1 MLIICLYP
9 FRAWRLMKR
18 SSRMPRMGITLVAP
32 RLVERGIMAGEYIF
46 TMQDLIKRYGRN
58 EVLSGI
64 NLCFYHGAKI
74 GIVGE
79 NGSGKS
85 TLLKIMAGADQEFD
99 GRAAPLKGTTIG
111 FLPQEPAL
119 DNEKTVRENVEQAF
133 ADIKKMIEEFN
144 EVSAKMAEPMS
155 DEEMEKAMEK
165 MGRLQDQIDASDGWE
180 LDRQVEVA
188 MDALVLPADDQ
199 KAGTLSGGEARR
211 VALCKLL
218 LQKPDMLLLD
228 EPTNHLD
235 AETVQ
240 WLEDTLSSYLGN
252 VIVSTHDRYFLD
264 NITKWILELEKGK
277 GRPFEGNYSSWLE
290 QKAEILRKR
299 EKSASTLQKRL
310 QKELQWL
317 RETPGAR
324 RKHNKGRVNEYEK
337 LSARK
342 IDMEDNS
349 LEIQIAPGPQLGEQ
363 VIEVDSLSKGYQE
376 GEPIIKDLT
385 FSVPRGAVVGLIG
398 PNGAGKTT
406 LFRMIADE
414 EQPDLGTLKL
424 GSTVKLSYVDQDRQ
438 DLIAENSV
446 FKEITGGTE
455 HIEIAGK
462 TINSRAYVGRFNF
475 KGPDQQKKVG
485 ELSGGERNRVHLA
498 KLLRRGGNVL
508 LLDEPTNDLD
518 VTTLRNLENAI
529 LDFSGCVLVISH
541 DRFFLDRICTHLL
554 VFEGNSKVR
563 WFEGNFEE
571 YQEKRKLELGG
582 KEENRRSKYKK
593 LTIH

>member
-1 MLIICLYP
+1 MQIFCL
-9 FRAWRLMKR
+9 
-18 SSRMPRMGITLVAP
+18 LVR
-32 RLVERGIMAGEYIF
+32 RLVERNIMAGEYIF
-46 TMQDLIKRYGRN
+46 TMQDLVKQYGRN
-58 EVLSGI
+58 DVLNGI
-64 NLCFYHGAKI
+64 NLSFYHGAKI

-85 TLLKIMAGADQEFD
+85 TVLRIMAGEDQEFQ

-111 FLPQEPAL
+111 FLPQEPVL
-119 DNEKTVRENVEQAF
+119 DNEQTVRENVEQAF
-133 ADIKKMIEEFN
+133 GHIKKMIEEFN
-144 EVSAKMAEPMS
+144 EISAKMAEPMS
-155 DEEMEKAMEK
+155 DDEMEKAMGK
-165 MGRLQDQIDASDGWE
+165 MGQLQDQIDAADGWE

-218 LQKPDMLLLD
+218 LQKPDMILLD

-240 WLEDTLSSYLGN
+240 WLEETLSNYPGN

-264 NITKWILELEKGK
+264 NITKWILELEGGK
-277 GRPFEGNYSSWLE
+277 GRPFEGNYSSWLQ
-290 QKAEILRKR
+290 QKAELLRKR

-310 QKELQWL
+310 EKELQWL
-317 RETPGAR
+317 KETPGAR
-324 RKHNKGRVNEYEK
+324 RKQNKGRINEYEK

-342 IDMEDNS
+342 VDLEDNS

-363 VIEVDSLSKGYQE
+363 VIEVDSLSKTYQGE
-376 GEPIIKDLT
+376 EPIINNLT

-406 LFRMIADE
+406 LFRMIAGE
-414 EQPDLGTLKL
+414 EQPDSGTLKL
-424 GSTVKLSYVDQDRQ
+424 GSTVKLSYVDQHRH
-438 DLIAENSV
+438 DLSSDKTV
-446 FKEITGGTE
+446 FEEITGGTE

-462 TINSRAYVGRFNF
+462 TIISRAYVGRFNF

-563 WFEGNFEE
+563 WFEGNFGE
-571 YQEKRKLELGG
+571 YQEKRKQELGG
-582 KEENRRSKYKK
+582 KEEHRRSKYKK
-593 LTIH
+593 LTIHQ

>member
-1 MLIICLYP
+1 
-9 FRAWRLMKR
+9 
-18 SSRMPRMGITLVAP
+18 
-32 RLVERGIMAGEYIF
+32 
-46 TMQDLIKRYGRN
+46 MQDLIKRYGRN

-85 TLLKIMAGADQEFD
+85 TLLKILAGEDHKFE
-99 GRAAPLKGTTIG
+99 GRATPLKGTTIG

-119 DNEKTVRENVEQAF
+119 DNEHTVRENVEQAF

-218 LQKPDMLLLD
+218 LQKPDMILLD

-240 WLEDTLSSYLGN
+240 WLEDTLSNYPGN
-252 VIVSTHDRYFLD
+252 IIVSTHDRYFLD
-264 NITKWILELEKGK
+264 NITKWILELENGKGK
-277 GRPFEGNYSSWLE
+277 PFEGNYGSWLE
-290 QKAEILRKR
+290 QKAEILRRR

-310 QKELQWL
+310 EKELQWL

-324 RKHNKGRVNEYEK
+324 RKHNKGRINEYEK

-342 IDMEDNS
+342 IDMQDNS

-363 VIEVDSLSKGYQE
+363 VIEADSLSKGYQE

-406 LFRMIADE
+406 LFRMIANE
-414 EQPDLGTLKL
+414 EQPDSGTLKL
-424 GSTVKLSYVDQDRQ
+424 GSTVKLSYVDQDRH

-446 FKEITGGTE
+446 FEEITGGTE

>member
-1 MLIICLYP
+1 
-9 FRAWRLMKR
+9 
-18 SSRMPRMGITLVAP
+18 
-32 RLVERGIMAGEYIF
+32 MAGEYIF
-46 TMQDLIKRYGRN
+46 TMQSLIKRYGRN
-58 EVLSGI
+58 EVLNGI
-64 NLCFYHGAKI
+64 NLSFYHGAKI

-85 TLLKIMAGADQEFD
+85 TLLKIMAGEDNEFE
-99 GRAAPLKGTTIG
+99 GQAAPLKGATIG
-111 FLPQEPAL
+111 FLPQEPVL
-119 DNEKTVRENVEQAF
+119 EDELTVRENVEKAF
-133 ADIKKMIEEFN
+133 GDIKQMIEEFN

-155 DEEMEKAMEK
+155 DEDMEKAMEK
-165 MGRLQDQIDASDGWE
+165 MGRLQDQIDAVDGWE

-218 LQKPDMLLLD
+218 LQKPDMILLD

-240 WLEDTLSSYLGN
+240 WLEEALSSYPGN

-264 NITKWILELEKGK
+264 NITKWILELESGKGK
-277 GRPFEGNYSSWLE
+277 PFEGNYSSWLE
-290 QKAEILRKR
+290 QKTEILRRR

-310 QKELQWL
+310 DKELQWL

-324 RKHNKGRVNEYEK
+324 RKHNKGRINEYEK
-337 LSARK
+337 LSSRK
-342 IDMEDNS
+342 VDMEDNT

-363 VIEVDSLSKGYQE
+363 VIEVELLEKGY
-376 GEPIIKDLT
+376 GSDPIFKDLS
-385 FSVPRGAVVGLIG
+385 FSIPRGAVVGLIG

-406 LFRMIADE
+406 LFKIIAGE
-414 EQPDLGTLKL
+414 EQPDSGTLKL
-424 GSTVKLSYVDQDRQ
+424 GSTVQLSYVDQHRH
-438 DLIAENSV
+438 DLNADSTV
-446 FKEITGGTE
+446 FEEITGGTE
-455 HIEIAGK
+455 HIEVAGK

-529 LDFSGCVLVISH
+529 LDFNGCALVISH

-554 VFEGNSKVR
+554 VFEGESKVR
-563 WFEGNFEE
+563 WIEGNFEE
-571 YQEKRKLELGG
+571 YQEKRKTALGG

>member
-1 MLIICLYP
+1 
-9 FRAWRLMKR
+9 
-18 SSRMPRMGITLVAP
+18 
-32 RLVERGIMAGEYIF
+32 MAGEYIF

-85 TLLKIMAGADQEFD
+85 TLLKIMAGEDHEFE
-99 GRAAPLKGTTIG
+99 GRATPLKGTTIG

-119 DNEKTVRENVEQAF
+119 DNEHTVRENVEQAF

-218 LQKPDMLLLD
+218 LQKPDMILLD

-240 WLEDTLSSYLGN
+240 WLEDTLSNYPGN
-252 VIVSTHDRYFLD
+252 IIVSTHDRYFLD
-264 NITKWILELEKGK
+264 NITKWILELENGKGK
-277 GRPFEGNYSSWLE
+277 PFEGNYSSWLE
-290 QKAEILRKR
+290 QKTEILRKR

-310 QKELQWL
+310 EKELQWL

-324 RKHNKGRVNEYEK
+324 RKHNKGRINEYEK

-349 LEIQIAPGPQLGEQ
+349 LEIQIAPGPQLSEQ

-414 EQPDLGTLKL
+414 EQPDSGTLKL
-424 GSTVKLSYVDQDRQ
+424 GSTVKLSYVDQHRH
-438 DLIAENSV
+438 DLISENSV
-446 FKEITGGTE
+446 FEEITGGTE
-455 HIEIAGK
+455 YIEIAGK

>member
-1 MLIICLYP
+1 
-9 FRAWRLMKR
+9 
-18 SSRMPRMGITLVAP
+18 
-32 RLVERGIMAGEYIF
+32 MAGEYIF

-85 TLLKIMAGADQEFD
+85 TLLKILAGEDHEFE
-99 GRAAPLKGTTIG
+99 GRATPLKGTTIG

-119 DNEKTVRENVEQAF
+119 DNEHTVRENVEQAF

-218 LQKPDMLLLD
+218 LQKPDMILLD

-240 WLEDTLSSYLGN
+240 WLEDTLSNYPGN
-252 VIVSTHDRYFLD
+252 IIVSTHDRYFLD
-264 NITKWILELEKGK
+264 NITKWILELENGKGK
-277 GRPFEGNYSSWLE
+277 PFEGNYSSWLE
-290 QKAEILRKR
+290 QKAEILRRR

-310 QKELQWL
+310 EKELQWL

-324 RKHNKGRVNEYEK
+324 RKHNKGRINEYEK

-342 IDMEDNS
+342 IDMQDNS

-363 VIEVDSLSKGYQE
+363 VIEADSLSKGYQE

-406 LFRMIADE
+406 LFRMIANE
-414 EQPDLGTLKL
+414 EQPDSGTLKL
-424 GSTVKLSYVDQDRQ
+424 GSTVKLSYVDQDRH

-446 FKEITGGTE
+446 FEEITGGTE

-541 DRFFLDRICTHLL
+541 ARFFLDRICPHLL

-571 YQEKRKLELGG
+571 YQEKRKQELGG

>member
-1 MLIICLYP
+1 M
-9 FRAWRLMKR
+9 
-18 SSRMPRMGITLVAP
+18 S
-32 RLVERGIMAGEYIF
+32 GEYIF
-46 TMQDLIKRYGRN
+46 TMQGLIKRYGRN
-58 EVLSGI
+58 EILNGI
-64 NLCFYHGAKI
+64 NLSFYHGAKI

-85 TLLKIMAGADQEFD
+85 TLLKIMAGEDSEFE
-99 GRAAPLKGTTIG
+99 GQAAPLKGSTIG
-111 FLPQEPAL
+111 FLPQEPVL
-119 DNEKTVRENVEQAF
+119 DGDKTVRENVEQAF
-133 ADIKKMIEEFN
+133 SDIKKLIEEFN

-155 DEEMEKAMEK
+155 DDEMEKAMEK
-165 MGRLQDQIDASDGWE
+165 MGRLQDQIDAVDGWE

-188 MDALVLPADDQ
+188 MDALVLPEDDQ
-199 KAGTLSGGEARR
+199 KADTLSGGEARR

-240 WLEDTLSSYLGN
+240 WLEDTLANFSGN

-264 NITKWILELEKGK
+264 NITKWILELESGKGK
-277 GRPFEGNYSSWLE
+277 PFEGNYSSWLE
-290 QKAEILRKR
+290 QKAEILRRR
-299 EKSASTLQKRL
+299 EKMASTLQKRL
-310 QKELQWL
+310 DKELQWL
-317 RETPGAR
+317 QETPGAR
-324 RKHNKGRVNEYEK
+324 RKHNKSRVNEYEK

-342 IDMEDNS
+342 TDLEDNT

-363 VIEVDSLSKGYQE
+363 VIEVESLAKGY
-376 GEPIIKDLT
+376 GGDPIFSDLT
-385 FSVPRGAVVGLIG
+385 FTVPRGAVVGLIG

-406 LFRMIADE
+406 LFKMIAGE
-414 EQPDLGTLKL
+414 EQPDSGTLKL
-424 GSTVKLSYVDQDRQ
+424 GSTVKLSYVDQHRH
-438 DLIAENSV
+438 DLGAENTV
-446 FKEITGGTE
+446 FEEITGGTE

-529 LDFSGCVLVISH
+529 LDFNGCALVISH

-554 VFEGNSKVR
+554 VFEGDSKVR

-571 YQEKRKLELGG
+571 YQEKRKKELGG
-582 KEENRRSKYKK
+582 REENRRSKYKK
-593 LTIH
+593 LTIR

>member
-1 MLIICLYP
+1 M
-9 FRAWRLMKR
+9 
-18 SSRMPRMGITLVAP
+18 S
-32 RLVERGIMAGEYIF
+32 GEYIF
-46 TMQDLIKRYGRN
+46 TMQGLIKRYGRN
-58 EVLSGI
+58 EVLNGI
-64 NLCFYHGAKI
+64 NLSFYHGAKI

-85 TLLKIMAGADQEFD
+85 TLLKIMAGEDIEFE
-99 GRAAPLKGTTIG
+99 GQAAPLKGSTIG
-111 FLPQEPAL
+111 FLPQEPVL
-119 DNEKTVRENVEQAF
+119 DGDKTVRENVEQAF
-133 ADIKKMIEEFN
+133 SDIKKLIEEFN

-155 DEEMEKAMEK
+155 DDEMEKAMEK
-165 MGRLQDQIDASDGWE
+165 MGRLQDQIDAVDGWE

-188 MDALVLPADDQ
+188 MDALVLPEDDQ
-199 KAGTLSGGEARR
+199 KADTLSGGEARR

-240 WLEDTLSSYLGN
+240 WLEDTLANFSGN

-264 NITKWILELEKGK
+264 NITKWILELESGKGK
-277 GRPFEGNYSSWLE
+277 PFEGNYSSWLE
-290 QKAEILRKR
+290 QKTEILRRR
-299 EKSASTLQKRL
+299 EKTASTLQKRL
-310 QKELQWL
+310 DKELQWL

-324 RKHNKGRVNEYEK
+324 RKHNKSRVNEYEK

-342 IDMEDNS
+342 TDLEDNT

-363 VIEVDSLSKGYQE
+363 VIEVESLAKGY
-376 GEPIIKDLT
+376 GDDPIFSDLT
-385 FSVPRGAVVGLIG
+385 FTVPRGAVVGLIG

-406 LFRMIADE
+406 LFKMIAGE
-414 EQPDLGTLKL
+414 EQPDSGTLKL
-424 GSTVKLSYVDQDRQ
+424 GSTVKLSYVDQHRH
-438 DLIAENSV
+438 DLGAENTV
-446 FKEITGGTE
+446 FEEITGGTE
-455 HIEIAGK
+455 HIEVAGK

-529 LDFSGCVLVISH
+529 LDFNGCALVISH

-554 VFEGNSKVR
+554 VFEGDSKVR

-571 YQEKRKLELGG
+571 YQEKRKKELGG
-582 KEENRRSKYKK
+582 REENRRSKYKK
-593 LTIH
+593 LTIR

>member
-1 MLIICLYP
+1 M
-9 FRAWRLMKR
+9 
-18 SSRMPRMGITLVAP
+18 S
-32 RLVERGIMAGEYIF
+32 GEYIF
-46 TMQDLIKRYGRN
+46 TMQGLIKRYGRN
-58 EVLSGI
+58 EVLNGI
-64 NLCFYHGAKI
+64 NLSFYHGAKI

-85 TLLKIMAGADQEFD
+85 TLLKIMAGEDKEFE
-99 GRAAPLKGTTIG
+99 GQATPLKGSTIG
-111 FLPQEPAL
+111 YLPQEPVL
-119 DNEKTVRENVEQAF
+119 DDDQTVRENVEQAF
-133 ADIKKMIEEFN
+133 GDIKEMIKEFN
-144 EVSAKMAEPMS
+144 AISAKMAEPMS
-155 DEEMEKAMEK
+155 DDEMEKAMDK
-165 MGRLQDQIDASDGWE
+165 MGRLQDQIDAVDGWE

-218 LQKPDMLLLD
+218 LQKPDMILLD

-240 WLEDTLSSYLGN
+240 WLEDTLSNYPGN

-264 NITKWILELEKGK
+264 NITKWILELEIGK
-277 GRPFEGNYSSWLE
+277 GIPFEGNYSSWLE
-290 QKAEILRKR
+290 QKAEILRRR
-299 EKSASTLQKRL
+299 EKTASTLQKRL
-310 QKELQWL
+310 DKELQWL
-317 RETPGAR
+317 GETPSAR
-324 RKHNKGRVNEYEK
+324 RKNNKGRINEYEK
-337 LSARK
+337 LSTRK
-342 IDMEDNS
+342 IDIEDNT

-363 VIEVDSLSKGYQE
+363 VIEAESLAKGY
-376 GEPIIKDLT
+376 GGDPIFTGLT
-385 FSVPRGAVVGLIG
+385 FSIPRGAVVGLVG
-398 PNGAGKTT
+398 PNGTGKTT
-406 LFRMIADE
+406 LFKMIAGE
-414 EQPDLGTLKL
+414 EQPDSGTLKL
-424 GSTVKLSYVDQDRQ
+424 GSTVQLSYVDQHRH
-438 DLIAENSV
+438 DLDAENTV
-446 FKEITGGTE
+446 FQEITGGTE
-455 HIEIAGK
+455 HIEVAGK

-529 LDFSGCVLVISH
+529 LDFNGCALVISH

-571 YQEKRKLELGG
+571 YQEKRKQELGG

-593 LTIH
+593 LTIR

>member
-1 MLIICLYP
+1 M
-9 FRAWRLMKR
+9 
-18 SSRMPRMGITLVAP
+18 S
-32 RLVERGIMAGEYIF
+32 GEYIF
-46 TMQDLIKRYGRN
+46 TIQGLIKRYGRN
-58 EVLSGI
+58 EVLNGI
-64 NLCFYHGAKI
+64 NLSFYHGAKI

-85 TLLKIMAGADQEFD
+85 TLLKIMAGEDNEFE
-99 GRAAPLKGTTIG
+99 GQAAPLKGATIG
-111 FLPQEPAL
+111 FLPQEPVL
-119 DNEKTVRENVEQAF
+119 EDELTVRENVEQAF
-133 ADIKKMIEEFN
+133 GDIKKMIDEFN

-155 DEEMEKAMEK
+155 DDDMEKAMEK
-165 MGRLQDQIDASDGWE
+165 MGRLQDQIDAVDGWE

-218 LQKPDMLLLD
+218 LQKPDMILLD

-240 WLEDTLSSYLGN
+240 WLEEALSSYPGN

-264 NITKWILELEKGK
+264 NITKWILELESGKGK
-277 GRPFEGNYSSWLE
+277 PFEGNYSSWLE
-290 QKAEILRKR
+290 QKTEILRRR

-310 QKELQWL
+310 DKELQWL

-324 RKHNKGRVNEYEK
+324 RKHNKGRINEYEK
-337 LSARK
+337 LSSRK
-342 IDMEDNS
+342 VDMEDNT

-363 VIEVDSLSKGYQE
+363 VIEVDLLEKGY
-376 GEPIIKDLT
+376 GGDAIFKDLS
-385 FSVPRGAVVGLIG
+385 FSIPRGAVVGLIG

-406 LFRMIADE
+406 LFKLIAGE
-414 EQPDLGTLKL
+414 EQPDSGTLKL
-424 GSTVKLSYVDQDRQ
+424 GSTVQLSYVDQHRH
-438 DLIAENSV
+438 DLNADSTV
-446 FKEITGGTE
+446 FEEITGGTE
-455 HIEIAGK
+455 HIEVAGK

-529 LDFSGCVLVISH
+529 LDFNGCALVISH

-554 VFEGNSKVR
+554 VFEGESKVR

-571 YQEKRKLELGG
+571 YQEKRKKELGG

>member
-1 MLIICLYP
+1 
-9 FRAWRLMKR
+9 
-18 SSRMPRMGITLVAP
+18 
-32 RLVERGIMAGEYIF
+32 MAGEYIF

-64 NLCFYHGAKI
+64 NLSFYHGAKI

-85 TLLKIMAGADQEFD
+85 TVLKIMAGEDQEFD

-111 FLPQEPAL
+111 FLPQEPVL
-119 DNEKTVRENVEQAF
+119 DDEQTVRENVEQAF
-133 ADIKKMIEEFN
+133 GDIKKMIEEFN

-155 DEEMEKAMEK
+155 DDEMEKALEK
-165 MGRLQDQIDASDGWE
+165 MGKLQDQIDAVDGWE

-188 MDALVLPADDQ
+188 MDALVLPSDDQ

-218 LQKPDMLLLD
+218 LQKPDMILLD

-240 WLEDTLSSYLGN
+240 WLEETLVNYPGN

-264 NITKWILELEKGK
+264 NITKWILELESGK

-290 QKAEILRKR
+290 QKAEILSKR

-310 QKELQWL
+310 EKELQWL
-317 RETPGAR
+317 KETPGAR
-324 RKHNKGRVNEYEK
+324 RKQNKGRINDYEK

-342 IDMEDNS
+342 VDVEDNS

-363 VIEVDSLSKGYQE
+363 VIEVNSLSKSYDD
-376 GEPIIKDLT
+376 PIIQDLT

-406 LFRMIADE
+406 LFRMIAGE
-414 EQPDLGTLKL
+414 EQPDSGTLKL
-424 GSTVKLSYVDQDRQ
+424 GSTVKLSYVDQHRH
-438 DLIAENSV
+438 DLSPDKTV
-446 FKEITGGTE
+446 FEEITGGTE
-455 HIEIAGK
+455 HIEVAGK
-462 TINSRAYVGRFNF
+462 TIISRAYVGRFNF

-571 YQEKRKLELGG
+571 YQEKRKQELGG
-582 KEENRRSKYKK
+582 REENRRSKYKK
-593 LTIH
+593 LTLH

>member
-1 MLIICLYP
+1 
-9 FRAWRLMKR
+9 
-18 SSRMPRMGITLVAP
+18 
-32 RLVERGIMAGEYIF
+32 MAGEYIF
-46 TMQDLIKRYGRN
+46 TMQSLIKRYGRN
-58 EVLSGI
+58 EVLNGI
-64 NLCFYHGAKI
+64 NLSFYHGAKI

-85 TLLKIMAGADQEFD
+85 TLLKIMAGEDNEFE
-99 GRAAPLKGTTIG
+99 GQAAPLKGATIG
-111 FLPQEPAL
+111 FLPQEPVL
-119 DNEKTVRENVEQAF
+119 EDELTVRENVEQAF
-133 ADIKKMIEEFN
+133 GDIKKMIDEFN

-155 DEEMEKAMEK
+155 DDDMEKAMEK
-165 MGRLQDQIDASDGWE
+165 MGRLQDQIDAVDGWE

-218 LQKPDMLLLD
+218 LQKPDMILLD

-240 WLEDTLSSYLGN
+240 WLEEALSSYPGN

-264 NITKWILELEKGK
+264 NITKWILELESGKGK
-277 GRPFEGNYSSWLE
+277 PFEGNYSSWLE
-290 QKAEILRKR
+290 QKTEILRRR

-310 QKELQWL
+310 DKELQWL

-324 RKHNKGRVNEYEK
+324 RKHNKGRINEYEK
-337 LSARK
+337 LSSRK
-342 IDMEDNS
+342 VDMEDNT

-363 VIEVDSLSKGYQE
+363 VIEVDLLEKGY
-376 GEPIIKDLT
+376 GGDAIFKDLS
-385 FSVPRGAVVGLIG
+385 FSIPRGAVVGLIG

-406 LFRMIADE
+406 LFKLIAGE
-414 EQPDLGTLKL
+414 EQPDSGTLKL
-424 GSTVKLSYVDQDRQ
+424 GSTVQLSYVDQHRH
-438 DLIAENSV
+438 DLNADSTV
-446 FKEITGGTE
+446 FEEITGGTE
-455 HIEIAGK
+455 HIEVAGK

-529 LDFSGCVLVISH
+529 LDFNGCALVISH

-554 VFEGNSKVR
+554 VFEGESKVR

-571 YQEKRKLELGG
+571 YQEKRKKELGG

-593 LTIH
+593 LTIN

>member
-1 MLIICLYP
+1 M
-9 FRAWRLMKR
+9 
-18 SSRMPRMGITLVAP
+18 S
-32 RLVERGIMAGEYIF
+32 GEYIF
-46 TMQDLIKRYGRN
+46 TMQGLIKRYGRN
-58 EVLSGI
+58 EVLDGI
-64 NLCFYHGAKI
+64 NLSFYHGAKI

-85 TLLKIMAGADQEFD
+85 TLLKIMAGEDKEFE
-99 GRAAPLKGTTIG
+99 GQAIPLKGSTIG
-111 FLPQEPAL
+111 FLPQEPVL
-119 DNEKTVRENVEQAF
+119 DDDQTVRENVEQAF
-133 ADIKKMIEEFN
+133 GDIKKMIKEFN
-144 EVSAKMAEPMS
+144 AISAKMAEPMS
-155 DEEMEKAMEK
+155 DDEMEKAMDK
-165 MGRLQDQIDASDGWE
+165 MGRLQDQIDAVDGWE

-218 LQKPDMLLLD
+218 LQKPDMILLD

-240 WLEDTLSSYLGN
+240 WLEDTLSNYPGN

-264 NITKWILELEKGK
+264 NITKWILELEVGK
-277 GRPFEGNYSSWLE
+277 GIPFEGNYSSWLE
-290 QKAEILRKR
+290 QKAEILRRR
-299 EKSASTLQKRL
+299 EKTASTLQKRL
-310 QKELQWL
+310 DKELQWL

-324 RKHNKGRVNEYEK
+324 RKNNKGRINEYEK
-337 LSARK
+337 LSSRK
-342 IDMEDNS
+342 IDIEDNT

-363 VIEVDSLSKGYQE
+363 VIEVESLAKGY
-376 GEPIIKDLT
+376 GGDPIFTGLT
-385 FSVPRGAVVGLIG
+385 FSVPRGAVVGLVG
-398 PNGAGKTT
+398 PNGTGKTT
-406 LFRMIADE
+406 LFKMIAGE
-414 EQPDLGTLKL
+414 EQPDSGTLKL
-424 GSTVKLSYVDQDRQ
+424 GSTVQLSYVDQHRH
-438 DLIAENSV
+438 DLGAENTV
-446 FKEITGGTE
+446 FQEITGGTE
-455 HIEIAGK
+455 HIEVAGK

-529 LDFSGCVLVISH
+529 LDFNGCALVISH

-571 YQEKRKLELGG
+571 YQEKRKQELGG

-593 LTIH
+593 LTIR

>member
-1 MLIICLYP
+1 M
-9 FRAWRLMKR
+9 
-18 SSRMPRMGITLVAP
+18 S
-32 RLVERGIMAGEYIF
+32 GEYIF
-46 TMQDLIKRYGRN
+46 TMQGLIKRYGRN
-58 EVLSGI
+58 EVLNGI
-64 NLCFYHGAKI
+64 NLSFYHGAKI
-74 GIVGE
+74 GVVGE

-85 TLLKIMAGADQEFD
+85 TLLKIMAGEDKEFE
-99 GRAAPLKGTTIG
+99 GQATPLKGSTIG
-111 FLPQEPAL
+111 FLPQEPVL
-119 DNEKTVRENVEQAF
+119 NNDQTVRENVEQAF
-133 ADIKKMIEEFN
+133 GDIKKIIEEFN
-144 EVSAKMAEPMS
+144 AISAKMAEPMS
-155 DEEMEKAMEK
+155 DDEMEKAIDK
-165 MGRLQDQIDASDGWE
+165 MGRLQDQIDAVDGWE

-188 MDALVLPADDQ
+188 MDALVLPADNQ

-218 LQKPDMLLLD
+218 LQKPDMILLD

-240 WLEDTLSSYLGN
+240 WLEDTLSNYPGN

-264 NITKWILELEKGK
+264 NITKWILELEIGK
-277 GRPFEGNYSSWLE
+277 GIPFEGNYSSWLE
-290 QKAEILRKR
+290 QKAEILRQR
-299 EKSASTLQKRL
+299 EKTASTLQKRL
-310 QKELQWL
+310 DKELQWL

-324 RKHNKGRVNEYEK
+324 RKNNKGRINEYEK
-337 LSARK
+337 LSSRK
-342 IDMEDNS
+342 IDIEDNT

-363 VIEVDSLSKGYQE
+363 VIEVESLEKGY
-376 GEPIIKDLT
+376 GSEPIFTDLT
-385 FSVPRGAVVGLIG
+385 FSVPRGAVVGLVG
-398 PNGAGKTT
+398 PNGTGKTT
-406 LFRMIADE
+406 LFKMIAGE
-414 EQPDLGTLKL
+414 EQPDSGTLKL
-424 GSTVKLSYVDQDRQ
+424 GSTVQLSYVDQHRH
-438 DLIAENSV
+438 DLDAENTV
-446 FKEITGGTE
+446 FQEVTGGTE

-462 TINSRAYVGRFNF
+462 TINSRSYVGRFNF

-529 LDFSGCVLVISH
+529 LDFNGCVLVISH

-571 YQEKRKLELGG
+571 YQEKRKQELGG

-593 LTIH
+593 LTIR

>member
-1 MLIICLYP
+1 
-9 FRAWRLMKR
+9 
-18 SSRMPRMGITLVAP
+18 
-32 RLVERGIMAGEYIF
+32 MAGEYIF
-46 TMQDLIKRYGRN
+46 TMQSLIKRYGRN
-58 EVLSGI
+58 EVLNGI
-64 NLCFYHGAKI
+64 NLSFYHGAKI

-85 TLLKIMAGADQEFD
+85 TLLKIMAGEDNEFE
-99 GRAAPLKGTTIG
+99 GQAAPLKGATIG
-111 FLPQEPAL
+111 FLPQEPVL
-119 DNEKTVRENVEQAF
+119 EDKLTVRENVEQAF
-133 ADIKKMIEEFN
+133 GDIKKMIDEFN

-155 DEEMEKAMEK
+155 DDDMEKAMEK
-165 MGRLQDQIDASDGWE
+165 MGRLQDQIDAVDGWE

-218 LQKPDMLLLD
+218 LQKPDMILLD

-240 WLEDTLSSYLGN
+240 WLEEALSSYPGN

-264 NITKWILELEKGK
+264 NITKWILELESGKGK
-277 GRPFEGNYSSWLE
+277 PFEGNYSSWLE
-290 QKAEILRKR
+290 QKTEILRRR

-310 QKELQWL
+310 DKELQWL

-324 RKHNKGRVNEYEK
+324 RKHNKGRINEYEK
-337 LSARK
+337 LSSRK
-342 IDMEDNS
+342 VDMDDNT

-363 VIEVDSLSKGYQE
+363 VIEAESLEKGYGGDPIFKDLSLS
-376 GEPIIKDLT
+376 I
-385 FSVPRGAVVGLIG
+385 PRGAVVGLIG

-406 LFRMIADE
+406 LFKLIAGE
-414 EQPDLGTLKL
+414 EQPDSGTLKL
-424 GSTVKLSYVDQDRQ
+424 GSTVQLSYVDQHRH
-438 DLIAENSV
+438 DLNADSTV
-446 FKEITGGTE
+446 FEEITGGTE
-455 HIEIAGK
+455 HIEVAGK

-529 LDFSGCVLVISH
+529 LDFNGCALVISH

-554 VFEGNSKVR
+554 VFEGESKVR

-571 YQEKRKLELGG
+571 YQEKRKKELGG

-593 LTIH
+593 LPIH

>member
-1 MLIICLYP
+1 M
-9 FRAWRLMKR
+9 
-18 SSRMPRMGITLVAP
+18 
-32 RLVERGIMAGEYIF
+32 MAGEYIF

-133 ADIKKMIEEFN
+133 ADLKKMIEEFN

-240 WLEDTLSSYLGN
+240 WLEDTLSSYPGN

-446 FKEITGGTE
+446 FEEITGGTE

-529 LDFSGCVLVISH
+529 LDFIGCVLVISH

>member
-1 MLIICLYP
+1 
-9 FRAWRLMKR
+9 
-18 SSRMPRMGITLVAP
+18 
-32 RLVERGIMAGEYIF
+32 MAGEYIF

-58 EVLSGI
+58 DVLNGI
-64 NLCFYHGAKI
+64 NLSFYHGAKI

-85 TLLKIMAGADQEFD
+85 TVLKIMAGEDQDFE

-111 FLPQEPAL
+111 FLPQEPVL
-119 DNEKTVRENVEQAF
+119 DDEKTVRENVEQAF
-133 ADIKKMIEEFN
+133 GDIKKMIAEFN

-155 DEEMEKAMEK
+155 DDEMEKALEK
-165 MGRLQDQIDASDGWE
+165 MGKLQDQIDAADGWE

-218 LQKPDMLLLD
+218 LQKPDMILLD

-240 WLEDTLSSYLGN
+240 WLEETLVNYPGN

-264 NITKWILELEKGK
+264 NITKWILELESGK

-310 QKELQWL
+310 EKELQWL
-317 RETPGAR
+317 KETPGAR
-324 RKHNKGRVNEYEK
+324 RKQNKGRINDYEK

-342 IDMEDNS
+342 VDVEDNS

-363 VIEVDSLSKGYQE
+363 VIEVNSLSKNYDD
-376 GEPIIKDLT
+376 PIIQDLT

-406 LFRMIADE
+406 LFRMIAGE
-414 EQPDLGTLKL
+414 EQPDSGTLKL
-424 GSTVKLSYVDQDRQ
+424 GSTVKLSYVDQHRH
-438 DLIAENSV
+438 DLSPDKTV
-446 FKEITGGTE
+446 FEEITGGTE
-455 HIEIAGK
+455 HIEVAGK
-462 TINSRAYVGRFNF
+462 TIISRAYVGRFNF

-571 YQEKRKLELGG
+571 YQEKRKQELGG

>member
-1 MLIICLYP
+1 
-9 FRAWRLMKR
+9 
-18 SSRMPRMGITLVAP
+18 
-32 RLVERGIMAGEYIF
+32 MAGEYIF

-64 NLCFYHGAKI
+64 NLSFYHGAKI

-85 TLLKIMAGADQEFD
+85 TVLKIMAGEDQEFD

-111 FLPQEPAL
+111 FLPQEPVL
-119 DNEKTVRENVEQAF
+119 DDEQTVRENVEQAF

-155 DEEMEKAMEK
+155 DDEMEKALEK
-165 MGRLQDQIDASDGWE
+165 MGKLQDQIDAVDGWE

-218 LQKPDMLLLD
+218 LQKPDMILLD

-240 WLEDTLSSYLGN
+240 WLEETLVNYPGN

-264 NITKWILELEKGK
+264 NITKWILELESGK

-310 QKELQWL
+310 EKELQWL
-317 RETPGAR
+317 KETPGAR
-324 RKHNKGRVNEYEK
+324 RKQNKGRINDYEK

-342 IDMEDNS
+342 VDVEDNS

-363 VIEVDSLSKGYQE
+363 VIEVNSLSKSYDD
-376 GEPIIKDLT
+376 PIIQDLT

-406 LFRMIADE
+406 LFRMIAGE
-414 EQPDLGTLKL
+414 EQPDSGTLKL
-424 GSTVKLSYVDQDRQ
+424 GSTVKLSYVDQHRH
-438 DLIAENSV
+438 DLSPDKTV
-446 FKEITGGTE
+446 FEEITGGTE
-455 HIEIAGK
+455 HIEVAGK
-462 TINSRAYVGRFNF
+462 TIISRAYVGRFNF

-529 LDFSGCVLVISH
+529 LGFSGCVLVISH

-571 YQEKRKLELGG
+571 YQEKRKQELGG
-582 KEENRRSKYKK
+582 REENRRSKYKK
-593 LTIH
+593 LTLH

>member
-1 MLIICLYP
+1 M
-9 FRAWRLMKR
+9 
-18 SSRMPRMGITLVAP
+18 S
-32 RLVERGIMAGEYIF
+32 GEYIF
-46 TMQDLIKRYGRN
+46 TMQGLIKRYGRK
-58 EVLSGI
+58 EVLNGI
-64 NLCFYHGAKI
+64 NLSFYHGAKI

-85 TLLKIMAGADQEFD
+85 TLLKIMAGEDKEFE
-99 GRAAPLKGTTIG
+99 GQVAPLKGSTVG
-111 FLPQEPAL
+111 FLPQEPVL
-119 DNEKTVRENVEQAF
+119 DDDKTVRENVEQAF
-133 ADIKKMIEEFN
+133 SDIKSLIEEFN

-155 DEEMEKAMEK
+155 DDEMEKALEK
-165 MGRLQDQIDASDGWE
+165 MGRLQDQIDAVDGWE

-240 WLEDTLSSYLGN
+240 WLEDTLASYPGN

-264 NITKWILELEKGK
+264 NITKWILELESGKGK
-277 GRPFEGNYSSWLE
+277 PFEGNYSSWLE
-290 QKAEILRKR
+290 QKAEILRRR
-299 EKSASTLQKRL
+299 EKTASTLQKRL
-310 QKELQWL
+310 NKELEWL

-324 RKHNKGRVNEYEK
+324 RKHNKGRINEYEK

-342 IDMEDNS
+342 TDIEDNT

-363 VIEVDSLSKGYQE
+363 VIEVESLSKGY
-376 GEPIIKDLT
+376 GGDPIFTDLT

-406 LFRMIADE
+406 LFKMIAGE
-414 EQPDLGTLKL
+414 EQPDSGTLKL
-424 GSTVKLSYVDQDRQ
+424 GSTVQLSYVDQHRY
-438 DLIAENSV
+438 DLEADKTV
-446 FKEITGGTE
+446 FEEITGGTE
-455 HIEIAGK
+455 HIEVAGK

-475 KGPDQQKKVG
+475 KGSDQQKKVG

-529 LDFSGCVLVISH
+529 LDFNGCALVISH

-554 VFEGNSKVR
+554 VFEGDSKVR

-571 YQEKRKLELGG
+571 YQEKRKKELGG
-582 KEENRRSKYKK
+582 KEQNRRSKYKK
-593 LTIH
+593 LTLR

>member
-1 MLIICLYP
+1 
-9 FRAWRLMKR
+9 
-18 SSRMPRMGITLVAP
+18 
-32 RLVERGIMAGEYIF
+32 MAGEYIF
-46 TMQDLIKRYGRN
+46 TMQSLIKRYGRN
-58 EVLSGI
+58 EVLNGI
-64 NLCFYHGAKI
+64 NLSFYHGAKI

-85 TLLKIMAGADQEFD
+85 TLLKIMAGEDNEFE
-99 GRAAPLKGTTIG
+99 GQAAPLKGATIG
-111 FLPQEPAL
+111 FLPQEPVL
-119 DNEKTVRENVEQAF
+119 EDELTVRENVEQAF
-133 ADIKKMIEEFN
+133 GDIKKMIDEFN

-155 DEEMEKAMEK
+155 DDDMEKAMEK
-165 MGRLQDQIDASDGWE
+165 MGRLQDQIDAVDGWE

-218 LQKPDMLLLD
+218 LQKPDMILLD

-240 WLEDTLSSYLGN
+240 WLEEALSSYPGN

-264 NITKWILELEKGK
+264 NITKWILELESGKGK
-277 GRPFEGNYSSWLE
+277 PFEGNYSSWLE
-290 QKAEILRKR
+290 QKTEILRRR

-310 QKELQWL
+310 DKELQWL

-324 RKHNKGRVNEYEK
+324 RKHNKGRINEYEK
-337 LSARK
+337 LSTRK
-342 IDMEDNS
+342 VDMEDNT

-363 VIEVDSLSKGYQE
+363 VIEVDLLEKGY
-376 GEPIIKDLT
+376 GGDAIFKDLS
-385 FSVPRGAVVGLIG
+385 FSIPRGAVVGLIG

-406 LFRMIADE
+406 LFKLIAGE
-414 EQPDLGTLKL
+414 EQPDSGTLKL
-424 GSTVKLSYVDQDRQ
+424 GSTVQLSYVDQHRH
-438 DLIAENSV
+438 DLNADSTV
-446 FKEITGGTE
+446 FEEITGGTE
-455 HIEIAGK
+455 HIEVAGK

-529 LDFSGCVLVISH
+529 LDFNGCALVISH

-554 VFEGNSKVR
+554 VFEGESKVR

-571 YQEKRKLELGG
+571 YQEKRKKELGG

-593 LTIH
+593 LTIN

>member
-1 MLIICLYP
+1 
-9 FRAWRLMKR
+9 
-18 SSRMPRMGITLVAP
+18 
-32 RLVERGIMAGEYIF
+32 MAGEYIF

-64 NLCFYHGAKI
+64 NLSFYHGAKI

-85 TLLKIMAGADQEFD
+85 TVLKIMAGEDQEFE

-111 FLPQEPAL
+111 FLPQEPVL
-119 DNEKTVRENVEQAF
+119 DDEKTVRENVEQAF
-133 ADIKKMIEEFN
+133 GDIKNMIEEFN

-155 DEEMEKAMEK
+155 GDEMEKALEK
-165 MGRLQDQIDASDGWE
+165 MGKLQDQIDAADGWE

-218 LQKPDMLLLD
+218 LQKPDMILLD

-240 WLEDTLSSYLGN
+240 WLEETLVNYPGN

-264 NITKWILELEKGK
+264 NITKWILELESGK

-310 QKELQWL
+310 EKELQWL
-317 RETPGAR
+317 KETPGAR
-324 RKHNKGRVNEYEK
+324 RKQNKGRINDYEK

-342 IDMEDNS
+342 VDVEDNS

-363 VIEVDSLSKGYQE
+363 VIEVNSLSKSYDD
-376 GEPIIKDLT
+376 PIIQDLT

-406 LFRMIADE
+406 LFRMIAGE
-414 EQPDLGTLKL
+414 EQPDSGTLKL
-424 GSTVKLSYVDQDRQ
+424 GSTVKLSYVDQHRH
-438 DLIAENSV
+438 DLSPDKTV
-446 FKEITGGTE
+446 FEEITGGTE
-455 HIEIAGK
+455 HIEVAGK
-462 TINSRAYVGRFNF
+462 TIISRAYVGRFNF

-571 YQEKRKLELGG
+571 YQEKRKQELGG
-582 KEENRRSKYKK
+582 REENRRSKYKK

>member
-1 MLIICLYP
+1 
-9 FRAWRLMKR
+9 
-18 SSRMPRMGITLVAP
+18 
-32 RLVERGIMAGEYIF
+32 MAGEYIF

-64 NLCFYHGAKI
+64 NLSFYHGAKI

-85 TLLKIMAGADQEFD
+85 TVLKIMAGEDQEFD
-99 GRAAPLKGTTIG
+99 GRASPLKGTTIG
-111 FLPQEPAL
+111 FLPQEPVL
-119 DNEKTVRENVEQAF
+119 DDEQTVRENVEQAF
-133 ADIKKMIEEFN
+133 GDIKKMIEEFN

-155 DEEMEKAMEK
+155 DDEMEKALEK
-165 MGRLQDQIDASDGWE
+165 MGKLQDQIDAVDGWE

-218 LQKPDMLLLD
+218 LQKPDMILLD

-240 WLEDTLSSYLGN
+240 WLEETLVNYPGN

-264 NITKWILELEKGK
+264 NITKWILELESGK

-310 QKELQWL
+310 EKELQWL
-317 RETPGAR
+317 KETPGAR
-324 RKHNKGRVNEYEK
+324 RKQNKGRINDYEK

-342 IDMEDNS
+342 VDVEDNS

-363 VIEVDSLSKGYQE
+363 VIEVNSLSKSYDD
-376 GEPIIKDLT
+376 PIIQDLT

-406 LFRMIADE
+406 LFRMIAGE
-414 EQPDLGTLKL
+414 EQPDSGTLKL
-424 GSTVKLSYVDQDRQ
+424 GSTVKLSYVDQHRH
-438 DLIAENSV
+438 DLSPDKTV
-446 FKEITGGTE
+446 FEEITGGTE
-455 HIEIAGK
+455 HIEVAGK
-462 TINSRAYVGRFNF
+462 TIISRAYVGRFNF

-571 YQEKRKLELGG
+571 YQEKRKQELGG
-582 KEENRRSKYKK
+582 REENRRSKYKK